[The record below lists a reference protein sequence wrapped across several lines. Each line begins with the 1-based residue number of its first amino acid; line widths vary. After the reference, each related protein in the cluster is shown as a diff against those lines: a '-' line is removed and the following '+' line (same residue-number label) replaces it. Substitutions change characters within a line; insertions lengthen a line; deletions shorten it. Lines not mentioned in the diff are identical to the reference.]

1 MNGVFRIKMIDL
13 ISIFQRKIKNFLLKD
28 KVFIEDLK
36 SQLDS
41 TISVWGDKNRVHISE
56 NTSLVNTLI
65 NTSSGEVFIEKE
77 TFCGH
82 NVSIIT
88 GTHYINQKGIDRMKF
103 PSSGR
108 NIHIGKGV
116 WLCSNSVL
124 LGPCELG
131 DNAVIAAGAVVLPGT
146 LVMPNT
152 IYAGIPAKKIR
163 ENIVDVKENDLKG
176 YKVIYGFHEEEF
188 DRNEKFTHQWMS
200 GRFAKIKINL
210 DNYIEQDK
218 RIFDRERG
226 EKSKQKVI
234 LKLKYINEMKDTNLI
249 ITCDTKVVYTNILQ
263 EREIISIELK
273 KEYNE
278 LLIGFEI
285 NQTWSPIDKGTS
297 NDNRI
302 LGIAIEKIEVITE

>member
-1 MNGVFRIKMIDL
+1 MINL
-13 ISIFQRKIKNFLLKD
+13 ISVFEKKIKNFLLKD
-28 KVFIEDLK
+28 KNFIENLK

-88 GTHYINQKGIDRMKF
+88 GTHYIDQKGIDRMKF

-163 ENIVDVKENDLKG
+163 EHITEEKENDLKG

-188 DRNEKFTHQWMS
+188 DNNGNFTHQWMS
-200 GRFAKIKINL
+200 GRFAKIEINL

-218 RIFDRERG
+218 HIFDRGGGGE
-226 EKSKQKVI
+226 EKSKQKII
-234 LKLKYINEMKDTNLI
+234 LNLKYINEMN
-249 ITCDTKVVYTNILQ
+249 DTKLIMTYDTEVVYTNILQ
-263 EREIISIELK
+263 ERGTISIELR
-273 KEYNE
+273 KEHNE
-278 LLIGFEI
+278 LLMGFEI
-285 NQTWSPIDKGTS
+285 NQTWSPIDKGSS

-302 LGIAIEKIEVITE
+302 LGIAIEKIEIIIDRIKGI